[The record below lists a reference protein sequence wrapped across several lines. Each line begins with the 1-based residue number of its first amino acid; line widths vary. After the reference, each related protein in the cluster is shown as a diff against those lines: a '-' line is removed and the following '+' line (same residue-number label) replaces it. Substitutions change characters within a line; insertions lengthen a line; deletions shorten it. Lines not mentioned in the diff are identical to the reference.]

1 MGRGRLCFRPTP
13 WLTAAAMSLIAA
25 ACAAPLP
32 EPEPAAAPPAA
43 GAQDPAAPA
52 APADPADAKPGAPI
66 VFADDPLAGA
76 PMAVPDGVDFG
87 AGGAGGMTELAA
99 PPPEPEFNE
108 DLIDRSSEL
117 GLQVLRARF
126 VAEELGR
133 ASRVLI
139 PEGPFRFGEIVPI
152 RFELRNPLGETV
164 TLLPPA
170 SGLVLELSWE
180 VSRWLPVGGHDKVVR
195 NRWYRLSDRMVLES
209 DETYATRSEIPLVM
223 DGDPGA
229 LWQVRV
235 DARLRC
241 AGVLLGEREL
251 PVHRVEYR
259 SNKLHAFP
267 AGWESL
273 REDPL
278 HALELALA
286 NPRTQAD
293 RHVLVATALL
303 TGAERYEGLERLVD
317 SLRKPV
323 SPTRA
328 LSAAAALQW
337 LTQLPL
343 GETPEDWIRWH
354 DGRTLASQGPP

>member
-1 MGRGRLCFRPTP
+1 M
-13 WLTAAAMSLIAA
+13 AAAMISIAA
-25 ACAAPLP
+25 ACSAPAEDPAPAPDAAA
-32 EPEPAAAPPAA
+32 ESSAAAPPAD
-43 GAQDPAAPA
+43 GAPQE
-52 APADPADAKPGAPI
+52 PGPI

-76 PMAVPDGVDFG
+76 PMAIPDGVEYG
-87 AGGAGGMTELAA
+87 ALQNADMTELAA

-108 DLIDRSSEL
+108 ELIDRSSEL

-126 VAEELGR
+126 AAEQLGN
-133 ASRVLI
+133 ASRVIL
-139 PEGPFRFGEIVPI
+139 PEGPFRFGEIVPV

-170 SGLVLELSWE
+170 AGLVLELTWE
-180 VSRWLPVGGHDKVVR
+180 VSRWLPIGGHDKIVR
-195 NRWYRLSDRMVLES
+195 HRWYRLADRVTLEA

-223 DGDPGA
+223 DGDHGA

-241 AGVLLGEREL
+241 AGVLLGERDL
-251 PVHRVEYR
+251 PVHRIDYR
-259 SNKLHAFP
+259 SNHLYAFP
-267 AGWESL
+267 EGWESL

-278 HALELALA
+278 ESLRLALA
-286 NPRTQAD
+286 NPRPQAD

-303 TGAERYEGLERLVD
+303 SGAQRYEGLEMLVE

-323 SPTRA
+323 SGTRA
-328 LSAAAALQW
+328 LTATSALQW

-343 GETPEDWIRWH
+343 GYAPKDWIRWH
-354 DGRTLASQGPP
+354 DERTLASQSPQ